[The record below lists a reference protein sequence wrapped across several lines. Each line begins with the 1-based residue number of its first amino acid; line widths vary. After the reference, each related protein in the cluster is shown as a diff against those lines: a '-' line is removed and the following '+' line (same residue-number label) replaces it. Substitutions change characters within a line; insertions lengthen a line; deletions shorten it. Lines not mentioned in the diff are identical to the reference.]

1 VQKAAGEVG
10 PLDGTGVGA
19 AVCTAVGPA
28 VGVGARLGHGVKEA
42 DSVASGVGVAGA
54 WVATGVGV

>member
-1 VQKAAGEVG
+1 
-10 PLDGTGVGA
+10 VGA